1 VKAHTYG
8 TVSYIIDT
16 LTRRPTLFW
25 APVLSQTPDTVL
37 TAPSDETGNLIG
49 YLEWAEPVIQ
59 ESGAK
64 FYMMRV
70 CLIVELE
77 VKYPFTND
85 HSTATSTK
93 SYILPH

>member
-1 VKAHTYG
+1 VKGHTYG

-16 LTRRPTLFW
+16 HSPTNF
-25 APVLSQTPDTVL
+25 APVLSQTPDTTL

-93 SYILPH
+93 SYTLPH